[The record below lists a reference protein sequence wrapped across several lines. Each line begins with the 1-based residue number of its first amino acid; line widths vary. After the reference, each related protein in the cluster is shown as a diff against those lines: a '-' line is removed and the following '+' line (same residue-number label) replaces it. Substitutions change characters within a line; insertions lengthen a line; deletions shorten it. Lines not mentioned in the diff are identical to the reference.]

1 MLDLRLALPAVA
13 AWIGGAVA
21 IALPDGEWFACT
33 LWTLAVASA
42 GAAVVLHLAGER
54 GRRRRLKATAIAAA
68 VCVAAAAAALVAT
81 AAAVAMPARH
91 PDAASRLA
99 HHTVSMRME
108 VGSLAQASGSAATAG
123 SATAGAATAGSAT
136 GGARFSATVDVLTA
150 GKTSVP
156 ARMPVL
162 VFAPEGTS
170 VRIGQTV
177 AVTGTLRMLPS
188 SSENAALVYA
198 SARPRRLRD
207 PPALLAAANSV
218 RSAFAAVA
226 RGLPGDGGALL
237 PGLAIGDVHDV
248 PESLSADMKQAS
260 LTHLTAVSGA
270 NCAVVVSLVGVA
282 AGALG
287 LGRGVRAAASLTALA
302 GFVVLVTPQPSVL
315 RAAVMAAVIVFGGW
329 AGRPGRAV
337 PALSLAVVIL
347 LAVDP
352 WLALSYGFALSVLAT
367 GALLLLAPPLSE
379 RLSHWMPSR
388 VAALLSVPVA
398 AQVVCQPVLLML
410 NPTVPLYGV
419 LANLVA
425 EPAAPVATV
434 LGLASCVLLPVWP
447 AAGSVLAHLAW
458 LPSAWIAAVA
468 RVSAALPASGLG
480 WVDGVL
486 GVVLMLVLALAV
498 ILLVARPVRVFTRW
512 ARGAALA
519 AAAAITVCSLAGMAG
534 GRIAQAADRP
544 NGWSIAACDIGQG
557 DAVLLQS
564 NGAHAL
570 VDTGPDP
577 ARLTACLD
585 ELGIDR
591 IDLLVLTHYDLDH
604 VGGTEAVIGKVGV
617 AMVGPPADEQ
627 GERLDRQLEKGGATV
642 HIAQTGDGGRLGDVT
657 WKVLWPDSEAHGM
670 EPGNERSV
678 TVLFSGDGIRSLF
691 LGDLDERA
699 QDALLRT
706 GRVPRVD
713 VVKVAHHGSRDQAE
727 PLYRHIGAAIGL
739 ISVGAGNDYG
749 HPTATALSILNR
761 ARTLVMRTDVEGM
774 LMISGDGKGGLR
786 TWTERHAGTEQLARP
801 G

>member
-33 LWTLAVASA
+33 LWVLAVASA
-42 GAAVVLHLAGER
+42 GAAVVLRLAAGR
-54 GRRRRLKATAIAAA
+54 GGRRRVKATAIAAA
-68 VCVAAAAAALVAT
+68 ACVAAAAAALVAT
-81 AAAVAMPARH
+81 AAAAAMPARH
-91 PDAASRLA
+91 PDAASRLE
-99 HHTVSMRME
+99 HHTVSMRLE
-108 VGSLAQASGSAATAG
+108 VGSLAQASGSAAG
-123 SATAGAATAGSAT
+123 SLTGVSAT

-150 GKTSVP
+150 GKTSLP

-177 AVTGTLRMLPS
+177 QVTGTLRMLPS

-198 SARPRRLRD
+198 SARPRALRD
-207 PPALLAAANSV
+207 PSALLAAADSV

-237 PGLAIGDVHDV
+237 PGLAIGDVHDL

-270 NCAVVVSLVGVA
+270 NCAVVVSLVGVT

-287 LGRGVRAAASLTALA
+287 LGRGVRAVASLTALA

-329 AGRPGRAV
+329 TGRPGRAV

-388 VAALLSVPVA
+388 VGALLAVPVA

-447 AAGSVLAHLAW
+447 VAGSVLAHLAW

-498 ILLVARPVRVFTRW
+498 ILLVARPVRVFARW
-512 ARGAALA
+512 ARVAALA
-519 AAAAITVCSLAGMAG
+519 AAAAVTVCSLAGIAG

-544 NGWSIAACDIGQG
+544 SRWSIAACDIGQG

-585 ELGIDR
+585 ELGISR

-604 VGGTEAVIGKVGV
+604 VGGTQAVIGKVGV
-617 AMVGPPADEQ
+617 AMVGPPADER

-642 HIAQTGDGGRLGDVT
+642 HIAQTGDGGRLGDVA
-657 WKVLWPDSEAHGM
+657 WKVLWPDSEPHGM

-699 QDALLRT
+699 QDTLLRT

-727 PLYRHIGAAIGL
+727 PLYRQIGAAIGL

-786 TWTERHAGTEQLARP
+786 TWTERHADREQLARP